1 MLQNCFKVKQ
11 HRFCMYSIIPL
22 NEREAFKHNVHQFA
36 QDYQIW
42 GPQANEV
49 FGKLFTTAVMT
60 APEDALVSRVQNLN
74 NGFQCYVKNNM
85 MKHFRQTL
93 YDTLRER
100 TLYDLVQVSDKVSK
114 RNASARDLAE
124 NFKVGEKIQA
134 PLFVPPHNALIRDSL
149 ENFVYDQII
158 EYAEGNVPYDIF
170 GDAIFEAGRL
180 HHMSSDEEMWKEYDR
195 VLSALRGLQ

>member
-1 MLQNCFKVKQ
+1 MLQNCFKLKQ
-11 HRFCMYSIIPL
+11 YRFFMYSIIPL
-22 NEREAFKHNVHQFA
+22 DEREAFKYNVHDFA
-36 QDYQIW
+36 QDYRIW

-60 APEDALVSRVQNLN
+60 APEDALISKVQNLN
-74 NGFQCYVKNNM
+74 NGLQCYVKNNM

-134 PLFVPPHNALIRDSL
+134 PLFVPPSNALITDSL

-158 EYAEGNVPYDIF
+158 EYAESNVHYDLF

-180 HHMSSDEEMWKEYDR
+180 HHASGDVEMWKEYDR
-195 VLSALRGLQ
+195 VLSALRSLQ